1 MTTAASLNLLD
12 LPGLGISWFSA
23 VFATFP
29 RTAAALWMLPLFFKE
44 VMPATARLAFAFPL
58 AVFFAYAGF
67 NASSAPGFS
76 GLAGSGLWPLFV
88 MKEVLIGMGIGFLW
102 ALPFHTLS
110 QAGELIDFQNQLTFT
125 QSTDPF
131 SGNQVSVTSTFLQQV
146 FIMLFLSSGGLML
159 FVETLSV
166 SFKAWPAQHALPLMS
181 QSFLNLVYYEVKS
194 LFVLSMLFAA
204 PILLVMLLVDL
215 SLGVINKAAPQV
227 SIQDVSVPIKLAL
240 SWWLLLVALAF
251 MAERLVQLM
260 PRLANLLPVLTR

>member
-1 MTTAASLNLLD
+1 
-12 LPGLGISWFSA
+12 
-23 VFATFP
+23 
-29 RTAAALWMLPLFFKE
+29 
-44 VMPATARLAFAFPL
+44 
-58 AVFFAYAGF
+58 
-67 NASSAPGFS
+67 
-76 GLAGSGLWPLFV
+76 
-88 MKEVLIGMGIGFLW
+88 
-102 ALPFHTLS
+102 
-110 QAGELIDFQNQLTFT
+110 
-125 QSTDPF
+125 
-131 SGNQVSVTSTFLQQV
+131 
-146 FIMLFLSSGGLML
+146 MLFLSSGGLML

-215 SLGVINKAAPQV
+215 ALGVINKAAPQV